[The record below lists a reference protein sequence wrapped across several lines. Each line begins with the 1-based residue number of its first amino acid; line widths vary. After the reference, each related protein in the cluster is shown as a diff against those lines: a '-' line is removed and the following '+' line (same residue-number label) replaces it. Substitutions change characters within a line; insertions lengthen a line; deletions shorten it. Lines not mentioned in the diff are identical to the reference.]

1 MTPSNI
7 TYISLNH
14 TNHALALAAYARTC
28 HVRLKITNKSNFKK
42 KNDILVKS
50 RGALFKFIH
59 KVLYFY
65 KKKEE
70 QFLESEARG
79 GGGGC
84 MALDLN
90 PNIFI
95 NIKIEIFH

>member
-1 MTPSNI
+1 MGHYLNS
-7 TYISLNH
+7 YIKFYIFTKRRKN
-14 TNHALALAAYARTC
+14 
-28 HVRLKITNKSNFKK
+28 NFWK
-42 KNDILVKS
+42 VKP
-50 RGALFKFIH
+50 
-59 KVLYFY
+59 
-65 KKKEE
+65 E
-70 QFLESEARG
+70 